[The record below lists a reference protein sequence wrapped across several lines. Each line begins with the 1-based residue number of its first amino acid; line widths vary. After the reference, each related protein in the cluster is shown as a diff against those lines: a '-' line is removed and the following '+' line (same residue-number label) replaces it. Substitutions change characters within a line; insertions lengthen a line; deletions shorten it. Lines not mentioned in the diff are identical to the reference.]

1 MFCRR
6 QTNARI
12 NHMHEQ
18 ALRAVYN
25 GKTNP
30 FEKLLRKYKTETM
43 HLRNIKILDAELFK
57 I

>member
-18 ALRAVYN
+18 ALTAVYN
-25 GKTNP
+25 GKTSP
-30 FEKLLRKYKTETM
+30 FEKLLRKYMTETM